1 MKKVPK
7 SFMIN
12 HQQRSKIQRSD
23 SFLVGALLALTGGFL
38 DAYSYLTRGGVFAN
52 AQTGNMVLLGL
63 RLSEH
68 RWNEALTYLLPI
80 LAFAMGV
87 LLAEWM
93 KSVFQHKR
101 LFHWRQLVLAI
112 ECVLLF
118 VIGFIPSGDW
128 NPYVNIMISFVCALQ
143 VDSFRTM
150 HGLSYATTMCTGN
163 LRSGT
168 ELLFRAMR
176 EKDADQFRNAMKYF
190 SIIIV
195 FILGAAAGFFSADS
209 FGVRSI
215 WIPLAILAL
224 VFLLLWRNAASESDA
239 SNSFEA

>member
-1 MKKVPK
+1 MFN
-7 SFMIN
+7 S
-12 HQQRSKIQRSD
+12 QQRSKIQRSD

-68 RWNEALTYLLPI
+68 RWNEALTYLIPI
-80 LAFAMGV
+80 LAFAAGV

-101 LFHWRQLVLAI
+101 LLHWRQIVLAT
-112 ECVLLF
+112 ECALLF

-128 NPYVNIMISFVCALQ
+128 NPYVNIAISFICALQ
-143 VDSFRTM
+143 VESFRKM
-150 HGLSYATTMCTGN
+150 HGLNYASTMCTGN

-168 ELLFRAMR
+168 EQLFHAIH
-176 EKDADQFRNAMKYF
+176 EKDTASFRSAMKYF

-195 FILGAAAGFFSADS
+195 FISGAAAGFFSADS
-209 FGVRSI
+209 FGVRAI
-215 WIPLAILAL
+215 WIPFVLLVL
-224 VFLLLWRNAASESDA
+224 VFALLWRNPSSDA
-239 SNSFEA
+239 DSNNVFDA